1 MRALPLLVAAL
12 SLTAAL
18 RPQPAAAS
26 SPADSAAALHAP
38 ASPDS
43 GKTSGS
49 SAGVADSLPL
59 RLVPAGIPIVGHEGG
74 AELSE
79 PSGLAVDAF
88 GRIYVSDAALHRLQR
103 YGHSGAWLGGAGTLG
118 SDPGQLNRPGS
129 VALLGALRVAVLD
142 RGNLRVV
149 TYDLFGKLEGTLI
162 DLGDEDLVDDIGRID
177 PVALAADRG
186 GAVVVLDQD
195 RGRLLAFD
203 FAGKYLRTIGGFGAR
218 PGSFRGLC
226 GVAFAPNG
234 ELVTAERAG
243 ARVQRLDAGGRVVT
257 SWPLWA
263 SPGRA
268 ALAIAVDDSSRIA
281 IADEISGRLILFDS
295 RGRTLAVFDGLAS
308 PRALAFAP
316 GGALLVAEAGK
327 GRVRRFAIARSTT
340 AAGQE

>member
-1 MRALPLLVAAL
+1 MRALPLLMLAL
-12 SLTAAL
+12 SL
-18 RPQPAAAS
+18 PAAALAQSLAAS
-26 SPADSAAALHAP
+26 SAVDSAAVSPAP
-38 ASPDS
+38 MSPDS
-43 GKTSGS
+43 AKAPV
-49 SAGVADSLPL
+49 AGAGALDSLPL
-59 RLVPAGIPIVGHEGG
+59 RLVPAGAPIVGHDGG

-88 GRIYVSDAALHRLQR
+88 GRIYVSDAGLHRLQR
-103 YGHSGAWLGGAGTLG
+103 YSPNGTWLGGAGTLG

-129 VALLGALRVAVLD
+129 VVLLGALRVALLD

-162 DLGDEDLVDDIGRID
+162 DLGDEQLVDEVGRID
-177 PVALAADRG
+177 PIALAADRG

-234 ELVTAERAG
+234 ELITVERAG

-257 SWPLWA
+257 TWAFRA

-268 ALAIAVDDSSRIA
+268 AFAIAVDDSSRIA
-281 IADEISGRLILFDS
+281 IADEISGRLTLFDS
-295 RGRTLAVFDGLAS
+295 SGRTLARLDGLAS

-316 GGALLVAEAGK
+316 GGALLVAEAGA
-327 GRVRRFAIARSTT
+327 GRVRRFELARPTT
-340 AAGQE
+340 AAGRE